1 MLLVLIGLL
10 SAGCGGPGGLPR
22 SVVRTGPGTYQVEC
36 GDRMRDCYEDAAES
50 CPGGNFESL
59 GGGMETTGYKVSMFG
74 VRERREGS
82 LRFRC
87 VAP

>member
-1 MLLVLIGLL
+1 
-10 SAGCGGPGGLPR
+10 
-22 SVVRTGPGTYQVEC
+22 
-36 GDRMRDCYEDAAES
+36 MRDCYEDAAES